1 MSIINERYPIK
12 SRKVY
17 SDLNQE
23 ELRDK
28 IISRG
33 KRLAKKHNVSAVSL
47 EDYVRVLFIYDLNL
61 RNDLK
66 LIVHSDAKINTQT
79 SCGKDN
85 GNGEALLGFHNLKG
99 FIFLG
104 VEIYHNDDLPVFV
117 ILYTNKVYDSELL
130 RAYTPRRGNPINLDW
145 DCAIGAEEI
154 YMHEAIRE
162 WAAST
167 MKKEYIDAG
176 VYDENQTWAQMYCN
190 KQGIELKDICYDWAA
205 ITFDVIKKF
214 SL

>member
-1 MSIINERYPIK
+1 M
-12 SRKVY
+12 
-17 SDLNQE
+17 
-23 ELRDK
+23 
-28 IISRG
+28 
-33 KRLAKKHNVSAVSL
+33 
-47 EDYVRVLFIYDLNL
+47 
-61 RNDLK
+61 
-66 LIVHSDAKINTQT
+66 
-79 SCGKDN
+79 
-85 GNGEALLGFHNLKG
+85 LGFHNLKG

-104 VEIYHNDDLPVFV
+104 VEICHNDDLPVFV
-117 ILYTNKVYDSELL
+117 ILYTNKIYDSESL
-130 RAYTPRRGNPINLDW
+130 RAYTPRRGNPVNLDW

-154 YMHEAIRE
+154 YMHKAIRE